1 MKRDLDLV
9 RDILLIVE
17 KADGTVYDAGLCDK
31 RHGIERVALHVEL
44 MRERGLI
51 EAKVD
56 YDPGCDEPI
65 NIEIYRLTWEGY
77 DYLDTIR
84 SETVWR
90 KAKAVIASAVGETS
104 LSVVKETCAMVA
116 TELIKAQIGA

>member
-9 RDILLIVE
+9 RHMLLTVE
-17 KADGTVYDAGLCDK
+17 KAEGTVDDTRLCSY
-31 RHGIERVALHVEL
+31 RYGIREVVLHVEL

-51 EAKVD
+51 TAKVD
-56 YDPGCDEPI
+56 YGAGHDEPLAV
-65 NIEIYRLTWEGY
+65 EVYGLTWEGH

-84 SETVWR
+84 SEKVWR

-104 LSVVKETCAMVA
+104 LSVVKQTCAMVA
-116 TELIKAQIGA
+116 TELIKAQICA